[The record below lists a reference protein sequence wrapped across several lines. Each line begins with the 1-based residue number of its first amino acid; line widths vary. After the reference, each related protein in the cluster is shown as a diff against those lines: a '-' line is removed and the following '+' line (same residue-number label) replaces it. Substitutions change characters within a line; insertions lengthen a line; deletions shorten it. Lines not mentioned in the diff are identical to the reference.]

1 MRFQRT
7 DFFASGVAVRAV
19 FRWSWRASG
28 RYRSVS
34 SRGASSSR
42 LRGSSGRSDNR
53 KPAGIGWRG
62 RAVPEGGSCARTTGD
77 LHVGAHGC
85 NEGYQLA
92 AVSPGI
98 SPEEDRELVKWGP
111 GHDALHSG
119 LSAAESVNYHQMQ
132 SGAHCVSQTV
142 SAGREYSGRGGQ
154 RIYTQMFLVPEE
166 LFQRFGWNPFRV
178 LEALVVSGRCAVL
191 QQIPP
196 RLEAIE
202 LVGLRLAR
210 EPVEPGTGRVPDRPS
225 PAGRPR
231 SRCFDNAVTGSCA
244 PISGKRLLS
253 ALVDLLPPQLRTGFP
268 LTTGLRVSGSRPF
281 RLTLLPHDR
290 EEMRRAIRQVYV
302 WRCWTSRPIRPP
314 NSCLTADGRS

>member
-1 MRFQRT
+1 MLVQQAIFTSVRT
-7 DFFASGVAVRAV
+7 
-19 FRWSWRASG
+19 G
-28 RYRSVS
+28 R
-34 SRGASSSR
+34 
-42 LRGSSGRSDNR
+42 
-53 KPAGIGWRG
+53 
-62 RAVPEGGSCARTTGD
+62 
-77 LHVGAHGC
+77 

-98 SPEEDRELVKWGP
+98 SPEEDRELAQWGP

-142 SAGREYSGRGGQ
+142 LAGREYSGRGGQ

-202 LVGLRLAR
+202 LVGRASLVNQSNLEQVVCRIDPHRLAALVQGALTTPSLGIVR
-210 EPVEPGTGRVPDRPS
+210 SHLGQTALERASGPAPTAAQDRFPIDDGSARVRLPPLSSDALAP
-225 PAGRPR
+225 RPR
-231 SRCFDNAVTGSCA
+231 GMAPGHSTG
-244 PISGKRLLS
+244 
-253 ALVDLLPPQLRTGFP
+253 AL
-268 LTTGLRVSGSRPF
+268 
-281 RLTLLPHDR
+281 
-290 EEMRRAIRQVYV
+290 